1 MAVYAVGGEAD
12 TYTLVSGSAF
22 AHESTGGRFEANA
35 SRTSMLVTA
44 ATSEIRLPFNTS
56 VSTFW
61 AHMYLY
67 QEALPASGADYIV
80 FMNAAGT
87 EGEYKVIMNTD
98 GSWTFQKFK
107 SAAWSTIG
115 STTAAVAVINNGAGA
130 FDFQVVR
137 HLTAGTFNVFK
148 DGVSIFSLTAADTD
162 TDNTIGSVKFSGV
175 TTNTREL
182 NVSQVIIADE
192 STVGWKLQTLY
203 PDANG
208 ANTSWTGDYTAVDEA
223 VYASGDF
230 IETNTLNNIETYTA
244 SNINGAYSSYN
255 VKAVVVASRASNDSG
270 SAINDLQMVVRTSAT
285 NYTSANVG
293 LTKDGQEYS
302 VQAVW
307 NTNPNTT
314 AAWTQSEVNG
324 LEVGVKA
331 V

>member
-1 MAVYAVGGEAD
+1 MAVLAVGGEAD
-12 TYTLVSGSAF
+12 TFTLVSGSSF
-22 AHESTGGRFEANA
+22 AHESTAGRYEANA

-44 ATSEIRLPFNTS
+44 ATSEIRLLFGSS

-67 QEALPASGADYIV
+67 QEALPASNTDFIV

-87 EGEYKVIMNTD
+87 EGEYKVILNTD

-115 STTAAVAVINNGAGA
+115 STTASVAVINNSAGA
-130 FDFQVVR
+130 IDFQVVR

-148 DGVSIFSLTAADTD
+148 DGVSIFTYTASDTD
-162 TDNTIGSVKFSGV
+162 TDSAVGSVKFSGV

-208 ANTSWTGDYTAVDEA
+208 ANTAWTGDYTAVDEA
-223 VYASGDF
+223 VYSSGDF
-230 IETNTLNNIETYTA
+230 IESNTLNQIETYTT

-255 VKAVVVASRASNDSG
+255 VKAVAVAARASNDSG
-270 SAINDLQMVVRTSAT
+270 SAINDLQMVVRHGST

-293 LTKDGQEYS
+293 LTKDGNEYS

-307 NTNPNTT
+307 NTNPGTA
-314 AAWTQSEVNG
+314 AAWTQTDVNAV
-324 LEVGVKA
+324 EVGVKA

>member
-1 MAVYAVGGEAD
+1 MAVLAVGGEAD
-12 TYTLVSGSAF
+12 TFTLVSGSAF
-22 AHESTGGRFEANA
+22 AHESTAGRYESNA
-35 SRTSMLVTA
+35 SRTSMLVTSGA
-44 ATSEIRLPFNTS
+44 SEIRLLFGSS

-67 QEALPASGADYIV
+67 QEALPSSNADVIV

-107 SAAWSTIG
+107 TATWTTIG
-115 STTAAVAVINNGAGA
+115 STTAAVAVINNSGAS
-130 FDFQVVR
+130 FDFQIVR
-137 HLTAGTFNVFK
+137 HITAGTFNVFK
-148 DGVSIFSLTAADTD
+148 DGVSIFSFTAGDTD
-162 TDNTIGSVKFSGV
+162 TDSAVGSVKFSGT

-203 PDANG
+203 PDGNG

-230 IETNTLNNIETYTA
+230 IETNTLNNIETYTTA
-244 SNINGAYSSYN
+244 NINGAYSSYN
-255 VKAVVVASRASNDSG
+255 VKAVVVAARASNDSG
-270 SAINDLQMVVRTSAT
+270 SAINDLQAVVRTSAT
-285 NYTSANVG
+285 NYTSSNLG

-314 AAWTQSEVNG
+314 AAWTQSEVNA

>member
-1 MAVYAVGGEAD
+1 MAVLAVGGEAD

-22 AHESTGGRFEANA
+22 AHEATSGRYESNA

-44 ATSEIRLPFNTS
+44 AASEIRLPFGSSVTS
-56 VSTFW
+56 FW

-67 QEALPASGADYIV
+67 QEALPASNTDYIV

-87 EGEYKVIMNTD
+87 EGEYKVIINTD

-115 STTAAVAVINNGAGA
+115 STTAAVAVINNSAAA

-137 HLTAGTFNVFK
+137 NLTTGTFNVFK
-148 DGVSIFSLTAADTD
+148 DGVSIFSFSGDTD
-162 TDNTIGSVKFSGV
+162 TDNTIGSVKFSGI

-203 PDANG
+203 PDGNG
-208 ANTSWTGDYTAVDEA
+208 FNTAWTGDYTAVDEA
-223 VYASGDF
+223 AYAAGDF
-230 IETNTLNNIETYTA
+230 IETNTLNQIETYTA

-255 VKAVVVASRASNDSG
+255 VKAVVVAARASNDSG
-270 SAINDLQMVVRTSAT
+270 SAINDLQAVVRTAST
-285 NYTSANVG
+285 NYTSSN
-293 LTKDGQEYS
+293 LSLPKDGNEYS
-302 VQAVW
+302 VQNVW

-324 LEVGVKA
+324 LEIGVKA

>member
-1 MAVYAVGGEAD
+1 MAVIAVGGEAD

-22 AHESTGGRFEANA
+22 AHESTAGRYESNA
-35 SRTSMLVTA
+35 SRTAMLITA
-44 ATSEIRLPFNTS
+44 GASEIRLPFTGSTS
-56 VSTFW
+56 FW
-61 AHMYLY
+61 LHFYAY
-67 QEALPASGADYIV
+67 QEGLPASAADAIV
-80 FMNAAGT
+80 IMNSAGT

-107 SAAWSTIG
+107 SASWSTIG
-115 STTAAVAVINNGAGA
+115 STTAAVAVINNSAAA
-130 FDFQVVR
+130 FDFQIVR
-137 HLTAGTFNVFK
+137 HITTGTFNVFK
-148 DGVSIFSLTAADTD
+148 DGVSIFSFSGDTD
-162 TDNTIGSVKFSGV
+162 TDSVPASVKFTGT

-182 NVSQVIIADE
+182 NISQVIVADE

-203 PDANG
+203 PDGNG

-244 SNINGAYSSYN
+244 ANINAAYSSYN
-255 VKAVVVASRASNDSG
+255 VKAVVVAARASNDSG

-285 NYTSANVG
+285 NYTSSNVG

-307 NTNPNTT
+307 NTNPNT
-314 AAWTQSEVNG
+314 ASAWTQSEVNA